1 MGKTIKPSDRLI
13 ALKWLDA
20 RTIIR
25 TSLKDA
31 LTLGLATNKTYG
43 KIKYVD
49 KDIVIICTEEG
60 DCEPDLTV
68 IPRSQVIGKE

>member
-1 MGKTIKPSDRLI
+1 MGKTLKPSEELI
-13 ALKWLDA
+13 SLKWYDAKTLIRSSLQEALD
-20 RTIIR
+20 
-25 TSLKDA
+25 K
-31 LTLGLATNKTYG
+31 GLAINVTYG

-49 KDIVIICTEEG
+49 KNIVIICTEEG